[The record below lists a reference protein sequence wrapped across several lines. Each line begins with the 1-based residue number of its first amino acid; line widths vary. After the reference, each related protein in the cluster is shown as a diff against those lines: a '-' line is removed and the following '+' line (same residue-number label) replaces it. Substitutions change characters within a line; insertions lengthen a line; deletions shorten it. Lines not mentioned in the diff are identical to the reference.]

1 LFFVAFFLLIT
12 VIDASATVDIEK
24 NNSLVV
30 VRIKDEKLSEVLNY
44 LAERFGFALD
54 IRYPLTERISTAI
67 KASSLEEVIIKLLSL
82 YYIKNYSIHFDS
94 QGNIKGVKFYKP
106 GSSTKP
112 FEKTSISEKISKSPE
127 EPEEEAPAEKV
138 PLYEVPS
145 KPLYLPPKSTY

>member
-1 LFFVAFFLLIT
+1 MVFTALFLLIT

-24 NNSLVV
+24 DNSLVV
-30 VRIKDEKLSEVLNY
+30 VRIKDEELSEVLNH
-44 LAERFGFALD
+44 LAERFGFTLD
-54 IRYPLTERISTAI
+54 IGYPLTERISTAI

-112 FEKTSISEKISKSPE
+112 FEKTSMPERISKPPE
-127 EPEEEAPAEKV
+127 VPEEEAPEKE

-145 KPLYLPPKSTY
+145 RPLYLPPKSTY